1 MKRNYINRRSSHQFI
16 VGWRKYGT
24 LVLLLLQALFMLFL
38 PTFMTGFIAL
48 LWLTVPCGIK
58 IINSKWYLWYTR
70 QILFA
75 TFGILYLI
83 S

>member
-1 MKRNYINRRSSHQFI
+1 MITNYINRRSLHQF
-16 VGWRKYGT
+16 VVNWRKYGT
-24 LVLLLLQALFMLFL
+24 FVTLVLQVLFMLFL

-48 LWLTVPCGIK
+48 LWLTIPCGIK
-58 IINSKWYLWYTR
+58 IINTKWYLWYTR

-75 TFGILYLI
+75 TFAILYLI